1 LAIKK
6 GKQNE
11 TILAAAVLVVF
22 LVALL
27 CSAALTTIDLTNQ
40 VRGILPVANGG
51 TGISS
56 AATADT
62 FSATL
67 KCAAASASGTAYTCT
82 SSPSFTPAAQDAILF
97 KADVANTGSATL
109 NVNSSSAKTIKKQG
123 GGTNLVAND
132 LLAGQWVTL
141 VYDGTNWQMEGQSG
155 NASAGGV
162 SECRP
167 NDPDGGVFCFWRS
180 HNRRR
185 HLRNFQSLAKS
196 EPDRR
201 RPDERREYQHRAVT
215 LPACAMAADLVISPS
230 HFRTTSRPG
239 ILLAFVVSA
248 FGITSVTTSQS
259 DSLSNT
265 TSVGNGVNNAI
276 YYTCSAV
283 GGATS
288 VTFTGG
294 RSAQL
299 HIYEVQGNAT
309 STCLDAN
316 GTGGGSSV
324 SVTSLSTA
332 TSGSVNQ
339 GNEFVLAAFNTN
351 FSSATAITIG
361 SGYQQEESTFGS
373 GTASGNVAL
382 VSGQGNANSGL
393 SGVQT
398 ATATTNLTASF
409 WNGMVAT
416 FKLNTSTSTAPWT
429 FRAMVCA
436 DLPAH
441 IPCPIFAQTKTA
453 QTSAVS
459 DFAMATA
466 PTGSQLYRFTGTVN
480 CTTSS
485 AAATATLNLKY
496 TDTSNTAQTLSTTA
510 TCTSLGASSIA
521 NLVNSVR
528 AKAATAVTYGVT
540 IANTP
545 TYDVDVRLEQLQ

>member
-1 LAIKK
+1 MFGGA
-6 GKQNE
+6 
-11 TILAAAVLVVF
+11 
-22 LVALL
+22 
-27 CSAALTTIDLTNQ
+27 TTIDLTNQ

-162 SECRP
+162 TS
-167 NDPDGGVFCFWRS
+167 
-180 HNRRR
+180 
-185 HLRNFQSLAKS
+185 
-196 EPDRR
+196 
-201 RPDERREYQHRAVT
+201 
-215 LPACAMAADLVISPS
+215 ADLTVPTAEFSVSGGPITGVGTFAISKASQSPNLIAAGP
-230 HFRTTSRPG
+230 TNGANTSIVQHASGVCDGCGPG
-239 ILLAFVVSA
+239 HITVSFPNNVTAGHLLAFVVSA

-429 FRAMVCA
+429 FRAMVC
-436 DLPAH
+436 
-441 IPCPIFAQTKTA
+441 

-466 PTGSQLYRFTGTVN
+466 PTGSQLYRERL
-480 CTTSS
+480 
-485 AAATATLNLKY
+485 TARPHRPPRQRLSI
-496 TDTSNTAQTLSTTA
+496 SNTPIRPIPHKL
-510 TCTSLGASSIA
+510 
-521 NLVNSVR
+521 
-528 AKAATAVTYGVT
+528 
-540 IANTP
+540 
-545 TYDVDVRLEQLQ
+545 